1 MSNIDYEMELL
12 ANSNDSHDRDKALKY
27 FQNRSIKQDKE
38 AEQNKPSWQRKT
50 AADIMSTDY
59 PAIRWA
65 VKGIIPEGLSII
77 TGSPKSGKSWLA
89 IHLCTAVSHGG
100 CFMNY
105 AHVDQR
111 EVLYLALEDNERRI
125 KDHLIKQGGLAND
138 KLFIETPETWKG
150 GIVTLREYLKK
161 YTETGLVIIDTLFK
175 FNPLEDSNEY
185 SKSYKPIALLQEL
198 AIQYSIPILLVHHTR
213 KGSHNNTGE
222 GWADEG
228 LGSTGIIG
236 AVDTIL
242 MLQKPDGKNE
252 GKLRIKGRDVEEKSF
267 DLVFDKDICTWR
279 ITRES
284 DVVTKGDPKAQAE
297 VLSLFENNPEGLK
310 TGDIAVTLGKKDNAI
325 SNILRILDGK
335 GKIKKQGNKW
345 IYSQLHDNSLMNNIV
360 NLNNKEFINSDTPRD
375 NKILNSDS
383 KKN

>member
-1 MSNIDYEMELL
+1 
-12 ANSNDSHDRDKALKY
+12 
-27 FQNRSIKQDKE
+27 
-38 AEQNKPSWQRKT
+38 
-50 AADIMSTDY
+50 
-59 PAIRWA
+59 
-65 VKGIIPEGLSII
+65 
-77 TGSPKSGKSWLA
+77 
-89 IHLCTAVSHGG
+89 
-100 CFMNY
+100 
-105 AHVDQR
+105 
-111 EVLYLALEDNERRI
+111 
-125 KDHLIKQGGLAND
+125 
-138 KLFIETPETWKG
+138 
-150 GIVTLREYLKK
+150 
-161 YTETGLVIIDTLFK
+161 
-175 FNPLEDSNEY
+175 
-185 SKSYKPIALLQEL
+185 
-198 AIQYSIPILLVHHTR
+198 
-213 KGSHNNTGE
+213 
-222 GWADEG
+222 
-228 LGSTGIIG
+228 
-236 AVDTIL
+236 